1 MAHLLR
7 PRLPP
12 VLLPRPL
19 RGGGPELRHR
29 GPAPGRAGVRRP
41 ARDAHLER
49 GRRSGPGRAARR
61 GDGRP
66 GHRGIGAAR
75 MGGAPARPADGA
87 RPARDRDRG
96 GALRGPHGPAR
107 SLGRRA
113 GQGGRAARITAR
125 ATRRPLPARR
135 GRPGPVDRES
145 APAHPRPTG
154 DPRLPGA
161 AMIGFLRIPWLIA
174 GNTVRE
180 LVRSKLLHNLLLFA
194 VLLIAGSM
202 FVAQLT
208 IGQWD
213 RVILDIGLAAIE
225 LSGVLVAV
233 LIGRFLGLCAMLAV
247 SVVLMLGVLA
257 GVLRLAGYGVS
268 SSAVIAALLILLE
281 LSLMAAAALLFGS
294 FTKPIL
300 ASAFSLSLFLIGHL
314 LTDLKAFQQ

>member
-1 MAHLLR
+1 
-7 PRLPP
+7 
-12 VLLPRPL
+12 
-19 RGGGPELRHR
+19 
-29 GPAPGRAGVRRP
+29 
-41 ARDAHLER
+41 
-49 GRRSGPGRAARR
+49 
-61 GDGRP
+61 
-66 GHRGIGAAR
+66 
-75 MGGAPARPADGA
+75 
-87 RPARDRDRG
+87 
-96 GALRGPHGPAR
+96 
-107 SLGRRA
+107 
-113 GQGGRAARITAR
+113 
-125 ATRRPLPARR
+125 
-135 GRPGPVDRES
+135 
-145 APAHPRPTG
+145 
-154 DPRLPGA
+154 
-161 AMIGFLRIPWLIA
+161 MIGFLRIPSLIA

-233 LIGRFLGLCAMLAV
+233 LIGVGLVAGEIERRTVYPTLARPVTRGAFLLGRFLGLCAMLAV

-314 LTDLKAFQQ
+314 LTDLKAFQQRSHSELAKALTGFAYRLLPDLELLNVKSLASNELPIPHGLAPAAALYGAAYATALLLVAVSIFSRRDLK